1 MISRSA
7 DDTPWLREC
16 DRFHHVRATA
26 AVCWGAEDHG
36 EEGLTASMGDPLADS
51 LSMIE
56 NWERNATE
64 KAAKFQAMADRVA
77 EVSITESVAGGAV
90 SATVGNN
97 GIPTDIAMTDRVREM
112 APDEIAANVMAA
124 IRKAQSRYPRALAAI
139 VAETVGDDPAGQHV
153 IATAEQNF
161 PAPDEDEAEVPDEGI
176 DFNDIEDDDT
186 STPQPTPPPRPSTR
200 DSNNDDGDFGDES
213 VFR

>member
-1 MISRSA
+1 MS
-7 DDTPWLREC
+7 
-16 DRFHHVRATA
+16 
-26 AVCWGAEDHG
+26 
-36 EEGLTASMGDPLADS
+36 DPLAAS

-56 NWERNATE
+56 NWERDAAE

-112 APDEIAANVMAA
+112 SPDEIAANVMAA

-161 PAPDEDEAEVPDEGI
+161 PPPVDDEDDVPD
-176 DFNDIEDDDT
+176 DRTQFDDIEDDDT
-186 STPQPTPPPRPSTR
+186 STERHPPSRPSTT
-200 DSNNDDGDFGDES
+200 DDPNDDGDFGDES

>member
-1 MISRSA
+1 
-7 DDTPWLREC
+7 
-16 DRFHHVRATA
+16 
-26 AVCWGAEDHG
+26 
-36 EEGLTASMGDPLADS
+36 MGDPLADS

-97 GIPTDIAMTDRVREM
+97 GIPTDIAMTERVREM
-112 APDEIAANVMAA
+112 SPDEIAANVMAA

-161 PAPDEDEAEVPDEGI
+161 PAPEDEDEAPDERT
-176 DFNDIEDDDT
+176 DFDDIEDDDAG
-186 STPQPTPPPRPSTR
+186 TPRQPPRRPSTT
-200 DSNNDDGDFGDES
+200 DNDDNGDGTDGDFGDES

>member
-1 MISRSA
+1 
-7 DDTPWLREC
+7 
-16 DRFHHVRATA
+16 
-26 AVCWGAEDHG
+26 
-36 EEGLTASMGDPLADS
+36 MGDPLADS

-97 GIPTDIAMTDRVREM
+97 GIPTGIAMTERVREM

-139 VAETVGDDPAGQHV
+139 VSETVGDDPAGQHV
-153 IATAEQNF
+153 IATAARNF
-161 PAPDEDEAEVPDEGI
+161 PAPEEEDEAAVPAEGI
-176 DFNDIEDDDT
+176 DFDDIEDDDAGA
-186 STPQPTPPPRPSTR
+186 PRQAPPRPSTWR
-200 DSNNDDGDFGDES
+200 ENDNDDGDFGDES
-213 VFR
+213 VFS

>member
-1 MISRSA
+1 MS
-7 DDTPWLREC
+7 
-16 DRFHHVRATA
+16 
-26 AVCWGAEDHG
+26 
-36 EEGLTASMGDPLADS
+36 DPLADS

-112 APDEIAANVMAA
+112 SPDEIAANVMA
-124 IRKAQSRYPRALAAI
+124 
-139 VAETVGDDPAGQHV
+139 
-153 IATAEQNF
+153 ATAEQNF
-161 PAPDEDEAEVPDEGI
+161 PAPDEDEDGDEGPDERS
-176 DFNDIEDDDT
+176 DFDDIEDDPAD
-186 STPQPTPPPRPSTR
+186 TPQPPPRRPAATG
-200 DSNNDDGDFGDES
+200 NTGNDTDGDFGDES

>member
-1 MISRSA
+1 
-7 DDTPWLREC
+7 
-16 DRFHHVRATA
+16 
-26 AVCWGAEDHG
+26 
-36 EEGLTASMGDPLADS
+36 MGDPLADS

-124 IRKAQSRYPRALAAI
+124 IRKAQSRYPQALAAI

-176 DFNDIEDDDT
+176 DFDDIEDDDT